1 MHRQSAPATYPHRLW
16 FAAQEADLAAAD
28 GARQAEVAALQQQ
41 LNKTTRERDVLKEK
55 ATRLQKEVHR

>member
-1 MHRQSAPATYPHRLW
+1 VPATYSHRLC